1 MSRSHIE
8 CLFVLFAFGL
18 APGCSKSDPGPAG
31 PDGSG
36 GPPPGSIQEVE
47 PNDGTPQALRALDAT
62 DIVVSGM
69 LANDKDIDRYSL
81 TLNGQANLFAKVSWQ
96 GSTDIDLW
104 VTLPNNI
111 PLTIRDTGGNPES
124 CVLTARTAGT
134 YLIQITSKPSS
145 ATAYVL
151 TIGLR

>member
-1 MSRSHIE
+1 MNRSHIGYLLM
-8 CLFVLFAFGL
+8 LFVFGL
-18 APGCSKSDPGPAG
+18 ASGCSKSDSGPTGPGT
-31 PDGSG
+31 SG
-36 GPPPGSIQEVE
+36 GPPPGSIQEIE
-47 PNDGTPQALRALDAT
+47 PNDGTPQALRALDVT
-62 DIVVSGM
+62 DIVVSGI
-69 LANDKDIDRYSL
+69 LVNDKDIDRYSI
-81 TLNGQANLFAKVSWQ
+81 TLNGPANLFAKVSWQ

-124 CVLTARTAGT
+124 CVLTARAAGT
-134 YLIQITSKPSS
+134 YFIQLTSKPSS